1 MIRKILGPPGTGKTT
16 RLLKY
21 VQTFL
26 KLGTPLERIGY
37 FAFTKKAANEAKER
51 MLKLY
56 PQYGYRDLRS
66 FQTLHSLAFTTL
78 GMKKDNVMQPEHYQ
92 EVGKAIG
99 IEVTVY
105 RGGQEETGYIDSD
118 SEYFNVINTARIKN
132 RTLKEEYNTDLY
144 SDDLDYNFLEIIEK
158 ELNNYKDS
166 FKLKD
171 FTDMIEEF
179 ISSQLCPSFDVIFI
193 DEAQDLSPI
202 QWKMYDIL
210 KKNCKHIILA
220 GDDDQAIYGWAGADV
235 KRFQS
240 EPAKEIVLPKSYRV
254 PIEVQHVAYTII
266 SQIETRIPKEWK
278 PRDSK
283 GHCEE
288 VYSLDEVDLTKGNW
302 LVLARTNYRLIKLK
316 PYLLERGIY
325 FEYKNRKSF
334 SAKLYK
340 AIQDF
345 TRWTS
350 GNPLTPAEIKDIFDY
365 TGHEFNFDEG
375 KVYDCSDF
383 GIDEMD
389 TWYEIFNSDPE
400 QILYIRQMLSNK
412 EKLSQDARVKLSTI
426 HSAKGGEAD
435 NVLLILDNTDKI
447 REGIE
452 KSPEKADE
460 EHRVWYVGVTR
471 TKQNLYIMGAKEDRL
486 GYEIQSIH

>member
-56 PQYGYRDLRS
+56 PQYGYRDLKS

-92 EVGKAIG
+92 EVGKAVG

-144 SDDLDYNFLEIIEK
+144 SDDLDYNFLEIIEQ

-202 QWKMYDIL
+202 QWEMYNIL

-235 KRFQS
+235 KRFPS

-365 TGHEFNFDEG
+365 TGHEFNSDEG

>member
-1 MIRKILGPPGTGKTT
+1 VIRKILGPPGTGKTT

-288 VYSLDEVDLTKGNW
+288 VYSLDEVDLTEGNW

>member
-1 MIRKILGPPGTGKTT
+1 VIRKILGPPGTGKTT

-56 PQYGYRDLRS
+56 PQYGYRDLKS

-92 EVGKAIG
+92 EVGKAVG

-144 SDDLDYNFLEIIEK
+144 SDDLDYNFLEIIEQ

-202 QWKMYDIL
+202 QWEMYNIL

>member
-56 PQYGYRDLRS
+56 PQYGYRDLKS

-92 EVGKAIG
+92 EVGKAVG

-144 SDDLDYNFLEIIEK
+144 SDDLDYNFLEIIEQ

-202 QWKMYDIL
+202 QWEMYNIL

>member
-1 MIRKILGPPGTGKTT
+1 M
-16 RLLKY
+16 
-21 VQTFL
+21 
-26 KLGTPLERIGY
+26 
-37 FAFTKKAANEAKER
+37 
-51 MLKLY
+51 
-56 PQYGYRDLRS
+56 
-66 FQTLHSLAFTTL
+66 
-78 GMKKDNVMQPEHYQ
+78 
-92 EVGKAIG
+92 
-99 IEVTVY
+99 
-105 RGGQEETGYIDSD
+105 
-118 SEYFNVINTARIKN
+118 
-132 RTLKEEYNTDLY
+132 YN
-144 SDDLDYNFLEIIEK
+144 
-158 ELNNYKDS
+158 
-166 FKLKD
+166 
-171 FTDMIEEF
+171 
-179 ISSQLCPSFDVIFI
+179 
-193 DEAQDLSPI
+193 
-202 QWKMYDIL
+202 IL

>member
-56 PQYGYRDLRS
+56 PQYGYRDLKS

-92 EVGKAIG
+92 EVGKAVG

-118 SEYFNVINTARIKN
+118 SEYFNLINTARIKN

-144 SDDLDYNFLEIIEK
+144 SDDLDYNFLEIIEQ

-202 QWKMYDIL
+202 QWEMYNIL